1 MTIIIFAL
9 MVMVIAIISKVMV
22 VMSDRHQ
29 GFVLLNFYY
38 NKNAKFV
45 LSMFDDTICI
55 MNYNF

>member
-29 GFVLLNFYY
+29 GFVLLNLYC
-38 NKNAKFV
+38 NKNAKFA
-45 LSMFDDTICI
+45 LGMFDDTICI